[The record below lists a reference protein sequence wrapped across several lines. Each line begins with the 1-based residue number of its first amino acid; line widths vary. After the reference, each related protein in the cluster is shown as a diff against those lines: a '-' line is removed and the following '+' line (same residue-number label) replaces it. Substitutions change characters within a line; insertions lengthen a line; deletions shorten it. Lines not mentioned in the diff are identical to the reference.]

1 MLMAK
6 QYKLMTLHV
15 AIDGIAPLIWR
26 RIVVDADITLRMLHH
41 IIQVAFAWTD
51 SHLHEFQIEDRTYCM
66 FDNVN
71 VAEMLGES
79 DRIELDDR
87 KGKLQRLL
95 SPGQKFTYL
104 YDFGDS
110 WTHLITV
117 EKIETNLDY
126 LGSAT
131 IIDGQRA
138 APPEDVGGPPGY
150 EEFLDAI
157 QYRKRSDEGQQ
168 YLRWIGGA
176 FDPAAFDQRIANA
189 GLLRLAW
196 NGWGKK

>member
-1 MLMAK
+1 MAK

-15 AIDGIAPLIWR
+15 VIDGIDPPIWR
-26 RIVVDADITLRMLHH
+26 RIVVDGDSSLRMLHH

-51 SHLHEFQIEDRTYCM
+51 AHLHEFQIEDHTYCM

-71 VAEMLGES
+71 VAETLGES

-110 WTHLITV
+110 WTHIITV
-117 EKIETNLDY
+117 EKIETSSDY
-126 LGSAT
+126 MGSAT

-138 APPEDVGGPPGY
+138 APPGDVGGPPGY

-157 QYRKRSDEGQQ
+157 QHRKRSEEGQQ
-168 YLRWIGGA
+168 YLRWVGGS
-176 FDPAAFDQRIANA
+176 FDPAVFDQRIANA
-189 GLLRLAW
+189 TLLRLAW